1 MRPGTATVTY
11 IKNVIN
17 RVTLPGGL
25 FIACIAVIPTS
36 IFFFTGNQ
44 LIQAFGGT
52 SILIMIGV
60 ALDTMSKIE
69 SQLKMHNYD
78 GFFK

>member
-1 MRPGTATVTY
+1 M
-11 IKNVIN
+11 IN
-17 RVTLPGGL
+17 RITLPGGL
-25 FIACIAVIPTS
+25 FIALIAIGAFDP
-36 IFFFTGNQ
+36 FYFTGNQ

-69 SQLKMHNYD
+69 SQLKMHNYE